1 MAISAIPWIFWV
13 ATLSGQ
19 MSRMPGVPK
28 AAVMAQLIG
37 GIYTCFFLEF
47 PGYLMAIAA
56 YRLDRPQELTQL
68 LNDISWIL
76 TFLNFP
82 GLVAQ
87 DIAFSY
93 AVLKHDHRRGRTG
106 RPQTLFPRWL
116 AYLSTGLMLFY
127 WPGFGLVYVKS
138 GVLAWNGALTFWV
151 GSIAGLLNI
160 CTISFYMYKATSK
173 EDLPGEGD
181 SLNGTKVG
189 SSAE

>member
-1 MAISAIPWIFWV
+1 
-13 ATLSGQ
+13 
-19 MSRMPGVPK
+19 
-28 AAVMAQLIG
+28 
-37 GIYTCFFLEF
+37 
-47 PGYLMAIAA
+47 MAIAA
-56 YRLDRPQELTQL
+56 YRLDQPQELTQL

-116 AYLSTGLMLFY
+116 AYLNTGLMLFY

-138 GVLAWNGALTFWV
+138 GVLAWNGALTSWV
-151 GSIAGLLNI
+151 GSIAGMLNI
-160 CTISFYMYKATSK
+160 CTISFYMYKAASK